1 MKTNT
6 FLTGCLLAAAG
17 VGCGGVSGIPIEKTA
32 TDFAAAICP
41 KAYDCC
47 TADQLMGNKDLA
59 GTTEAE
65 CETKTA
71 QSFRNQLQAMQDA
84 ENAGRAKYDQA
95 KVDACLAA
103 IRAADCSTLQMIHS
117 VSGLPECDSTFA
129 TPLVAVGGTC
139 KNDFECKDT
148 ICVIPSGAGQG
159 TCGDGARVGFSC
171 VSDRCG
177 LKLFCDPRDGSI
189 DTDSVCV
196 VEQENGGSC
205 LDNFE
210 CKSRNCVADVAG
222 TKTCQAPTAPQCFY
236 GGGCAAG
243 GGRPGTGA
251 LILMGL
257 FVVVALMRTRRSPRP
272 RVK

>member
-103 IRAADCSTLQMIHS
+103 LRAADCSTLKTIYS
-117 VSGLPECDSTFA
+117 VRASPGATDVRDAPGRGRRHLQERLRVRGRHLPEPVRSR
-129 TPLVAVGGTC
+129 
-139 KNDFECKDT
+139 
-148 ICVIPSGAGQG
+148 SGHLRRGARLGA
-159 TCGDGARVGFSC
+159 TCG
-171 VSDRCG
+171 SDRCG
-177 LKLFCDPRDGSI
+177 TELYAIRRRHI
-189 DTDSVCV
+189 DTTASA
-196 VEQENGGSC
+196 SS
-205 LDNFE
+205 
-210 CKSRNCVADVAG
+210 SRRTAG
-222 TKTCQAPTAPQCFY
+222 PASTA
-236 GGGCAAG
+236 
-243 GGRPGTGA
+243 
-251 LILMGL
+251 
-257 FVVVALMRTRRSPRP
+257 
-272 RVK
+272 